1 MNLEI
6 SSKAEPLKIKE
17 ASLHL
22 LAAFDIGFEIRLS
35 QIPVIFGA
43 RQRITNGYSFLAR
56 SIGRETQPICI
67 TWDPIRLRIGDRDF
81 DFQTYLTF
89 FDVGSMSFELT
100 APLDVPIE
108 SLPSLTSQIHASREL
123 ISKLREMAEKVFQI
137 ALPSIVTPSF
147 FPTPSIFSVVNIQK
161 LNEDLTYQA
170 VIERLG
176 PTIAKTLR
184 TSDEAIGQNEV
195 MRTLNPY
202 VTYSDQDIVF
212 TSSNVAVIFDETSF
226 DVVDIFEILN
236 MQFLE
241 LRFIDARLDKSLQ
254 DLYVPTDSSGS
265 LKRVW
270 EKLPIW
276 VDSDS
281 SKLNT
286 IHLDST
292 IITERVELSFKF
304 ANDSYLVRIYELCV
318 QKMFLNS
325 YSRGIERKLK
335 SVRDIM
341 NDRRDRASSSR
352 MEFLEWLIILLIAVD
367 VVPRLLKFFF
377 GSE

>member
-1 MNLEI
+1 MSNPINL
-6 SSKAEPLKIKE
+6 KE

-35 QIPVIFGA
+35 QIPVIFGS

-56 SIGRETQPICI
+56 SIGRETLPVCVS
-67 TWDPIRLRIGDRDF
+67 WDSIRLQIGDQIF

-89 FDVGSMSFELT
+89 FDVGSMSFEIT
-100 APLDVPIE
+100 APLEVDLAR
-108 SLPSLTSQIHASREL
+108 LPELTAKIHGSREL
-123 ISKLREMAEKVFQI
+123 MQKLREMAERVFKI
-137 ALPSIVTPSF
+137 AEPAVVAPSF
-147 FPTPSIFSVVNIQK
+147 FPTPSLFSVINIQK
-161 LNEDLTYQA
+161 LSENLSYPE
-170 VIERLG
+170 VIEKLG
-176 PTIAKTLR
+176 PVVAQTLR
-184 TSDEAIGQNEV
+184 TSTEDIGQNEV
-195 MRTLNPY
+195 TRTLNPY

-241 LRFIDARLDKSLQ
+241 LKFIDAKLDKTLQ
-254 DLYVPTDSSGS
+254 ELYVPMENSSFPFS
-265 LKRVW
+265 LFRTIPLLL
-270 EKLPIW
+270 E
-276 VDSDS
+276 SDS

-318 QKMFLNS
+318 QKMFMNS

-335 SVRDIM
+335 SIRDIM
-341 NDRRDRASSSR
+341 NDRRDRASTSR
-352 MEFLEWLIILLIAVD
+352 MEFLEWLIIVLISVD
-367 VVPRLLKFFF
+367 VVPRLFKFFWNQLF
-377 GSE
+377 